1 MKHSGV
7 LVAIKLSA
15 AVAGA
20 LALAFAIARAEA
32 SDDIALPVPKVTIY
46 PGDVIESEKLSERLF
61 VARTVARGTVFE
73 SHDPVI
79 GKVAN
84 KTLLLGKPI
93 PVNAVRDPY
102 VVTQGKPTLIIFRD
116 EGLTITST
124 AMALQNGGIGDIISA
139 RNIDSGLIVRGTVQ
153 ADGTVRVE

>member
-1 MKHSGV
+1 MRLLAAIIATTLV
-7 LVAIKLSA
+7 LGS
-15 AVAGA
+15 
-20 LALAFAIARAEA
+20 ARADPVE
-32 SDDIALPVPKVTIY
+32 DIALPVPRATIY
-46 PGDVIESEKLSERLF
+46 PGDAIEAEKLAERLF

-73 SHDPVI
+73 TRDPVI

-84 KTLLLGKPI
+84 KTLLPGKPI

-102 VVTQGKPTLIIFRD
+102 VVTQGKPTLLIFKG

-124 AMALQNGGIGDIISA
+124 AMALQNGGIGDVISA